1 MARFKMHLVAKLEQ
15 ESTASQK
22 QELLKRESG
31 IADDDQK
38 LSVREKNIL
47 DYAKD
52 VLIGIVYILFI
63 SLVFIGLTTL
73 INPMSREILLGM
85 IQNFLLK

>member
-1 MARFKMHLVAKLEQ
+1 MARFKTHLAAKLEQ
-15 ESTASQK
+15 ENTASQK

-38 LSVREKNIL
+38 LHVREKNIL

-52 VLIGIVYILFI
+52 VLIGILYILFI
-63 SLVFIGLTTL
+63 ILVFIGLTTL

-85 IQNFLLK
+85 IQNLLVK